1 MQTERIGVRVWSTY
15 HYVTTLH
22 YTCSK
27 TRLQTTG
34 SNAVVIAYSE
44 TALEN
49 LIRIEVMSFVSY
61 YTTVFLL
68 KRLA

>member
-1 MQTERIGVRVWSTY
+1 MVHIPLHNY
-15 HYVTTLH
+15 TTL
-22 YTCSK
+22 YMQQNSAV
-27 TRLQTTG
+27 TTG

-61 YTTVFLL
+61 YTTAFLL
-68 KRLA
+68 TRDLLETRPFR